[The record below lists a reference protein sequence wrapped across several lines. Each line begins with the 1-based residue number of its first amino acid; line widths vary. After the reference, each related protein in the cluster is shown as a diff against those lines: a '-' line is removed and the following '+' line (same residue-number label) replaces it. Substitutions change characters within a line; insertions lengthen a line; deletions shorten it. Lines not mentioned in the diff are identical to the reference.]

1 MSKSKT
7 KNAFLI
13 KLREILDQNEYNKY
27 ICWDKENPYNIIIL
41 NKEKFSENVLL
52 NHFKHDKFSSFV
64 RQLNMYDFKKV
75 KAKNKKKI
83 YHNNKFYK
91 GISDEEIELI
101 PKKQKKQKI
110 QKLNDDENKENNL
123 TIPKLENQDNIDNII
138 NKDKINDNELKESLV
153 YLLNDMKKLKEF
165 QKILENKIEK
175 LVKEKKDKNKK
186 DSNYK
191 NKKEKEKNNNLSLFY
206 DNNNF
211 NNSNNNL
218 NIFDHNEIKQ
228 SILSDNQ
235 NFNNQNVSYAKNLK
249 NKFNRSCIIINDS

>member
-75 KAKNKKKI
+75 KSKNKKKI

-175 LVKEKKDKNKK
+175 LVKEK
-186 DSNYK
+186 
-191 NKKEKEKNNNLSLFY
+191 NNNLSLFY

-249 NKFNRSCIIINDS
+249 NKFNRSCIIMDDS